1 MHQLPTPYEAPL
13 PQLWKGRA
21 TTPELGI
28 QYWCQKVQ
36 LLNLEKESQTDAV
49 PHVALLGYACDEGV
63 RRNKGRV
70 GAAQGPNAIRKQLAR
85 LAFHH
90 DSIRISDYGNLLCTD
105 GNLEDCQK
113 ALSFLTEQLL
123 VQGSFPIVL
132 GGGHDVAYGHFI
144 GIHNAL
150 QRKVDSRIGIINF
163 DAHFDLRPVGDQPN
177 SGTPFNQIL
186 SEYGSTT
193 EYFALGV
200 QQTANTQ
207 ELFAIAKEKGVNYLF
222 NDVCENINYEL
233 VTSELNAFI
242 ERNDALY
249 LTIDLDGFSS
259 AYAPGVSA
267 PSPMGFSPTFAFKIL
282 NFLMQTQ
289 KVVAVDIAE
298 LNPRY
303 DRDQYTAVLAAQIVE
318 AVVGGMQY

>member
-1 MHQLPTPYEAPL
+1 MHQLPTPYQAPL

-21 TTPELGI
+21 TAPKLGV
-28 QYWCQKVQ
+28 QYWYQQVQ
-36 LLNLEKESQTDAV
+36 LLDLEKESETDAV

-63 RRNKGRV
+63 RRNKGRI
-70 GAAQGPNAIRKQLAR
+70 GAAHGPDAIRKQLTR

-90 DSIRISDYGNLLCTD
+90 DSLSISDYGNLLCAD

-113 ALSFLTEQLL
+113 ALSVLTEQLL
-123 VQGSFPIVL
+123 AQGSFPIVL
-132 GGGHDVAYGHFI
+132 GGGHDVAYGHFV

-150 QRKVDSRIGIINF
+150 QQKGSSRIGIINF
-163 DAHFDLRPVGDQPN
+163 DAHFDLRPVEDKPH

-186 SEYGSTT
+186 SEYRSTT
-193 EYFALGV
+193 EYFALGI
-200 QQTANTQ
+200 QQPANTQ
-207 ELFAIAKEKGVNYLF
+207 ELFAIAKEKKVNYLF

-233 VTSELNAFI
+233 VTSKLNAFI

-267 PSPMGFSPTFAFKIL
+267 PSPLGFSPAFAFKIL
-282 NFLMQTQ
+282 HFLMQTQ

-303 DRDQYTAVLAAQIVE
+303 DRDQSTAVLAARVVD
-318 AVVGGMQY
+318 AVVGGL

>member
-1 MHQLPTPYEAPL
+1 MHQLPTPCEAPL
-13 PQLWKGRA
+13 SKLWKGRA
-21 TTPELGI
+21 TAPELGV
-28 QYWCQKVQ
+28 QYWYQKVQ
-36 LLNLEKESQTDAV
+36 LLDLEKKSETDAV

-63 RRNKGRV
+63 RRNKGRI
-70 GAAQGPNAIRKQLAR
+70 GAAQGPDAIRKQLAR

-90 DSIRISDYGNLLCTD
+90 NSLSISDYGNLLCAD

-113 ALSFLTEQLL
+113 ALSVITEQL
-123 VQGSFPIVL
+123 VTQGSFPIVL
-132 GGGHDVAYGHFI
+132 GGGHDVAYGHFV

-150 QRKVDSRIGIINF
+150 QQKGNSSIGIINF
-163 DAHFDLRPVGDQPN
+163 DAHFDLRPVEDQPH

-186 SEYGSTT
+186 SEYASTT
-193 EYFALGV
+193 EYFALGI
-200 QQTANTQ
+200 QQPVNTQ
-207 ELFAIAKEKGVNYLF
+207 ELFAIAKEKEVNYLF
-222 NDVCENINYEL
+222 NDVCENISYEV
-233 VTSELNAFI
+233 VTSKLHAFI
-242 ERNDALY
+242 ERNDVLY

-267 PSPMGFSPTFAFKIL
+267 PSPMGFSPAFAIKIL

-303 DRDQYTAVLAAQIVE
+303 DRDQCTAKLAARIVE
-318 AVVGGMQY
+318 ALVGGL

>member
-1 MHQLPTPYEAPL
+1 M
-13 PQLWKGRA
+13 
-21 TTPELGI
+21 
-28 QYWCQKVQ
+28 
-36 LLNLEKESQTDAV
+36 
-49 PHVALLGYACDEGV
+49 
-63 RRNKGRV
+63 
-70 GAAQGPNAIRKQLAR
+70 
-85 LAFHH
+85 AFHH
-90 DSIRISDYGNLLCTD
+90 DSLSISDYGNLLCAD
-105 GNLEDCQK
+105 GNLESCQK
-113 ALSFLTEQLL
+113 ALSVLTEQLL

-132 GGGHDVAYGHFI
+132 GGGHDVAYGHFV

-150 QRKVDSRIGIINF
+150 QQKGNSRIGIINF
-163 DAHFDLRPVGDQPN
+163 DAHFDLRPLENQPH

-193 EYFALGV
+193 EYFALGI

-207 ELFAIAKEKGVNYLF
+207 ELFAIAKENGVNYLF
-222 NDVCENINYEL
+222 NDVCEITKYKL
-233 VTSELNAFI
+233 VTSKIHTFI

-303 DRDQYTAVLAAQIVE
+303 DRDQSTAVLAARIVE
-318 AVVGGMQY
+318 AVVGGV

>member
-1 MHQLPTPYEAPL
+1 MHQLPTPYQAPL

-21 TTPELGI
+21 TAPKLGV
-28 QYWCQKVQ
+28 QYWYQQVQ
-36 LLNLEKESQTDAV
+36 LLDLEKESETDAV

-70 GAAQGPNAIRKQLAR
+70 GTAQGPDAIRKQLAR

-90 DSIRISDYGNLLCTD
+90 NSLSINDYGNLLCAD
-105 GNLEDCQK
+105 GNLEGCQK
-113 ALSFLTEQLL
+113 ALSVLTEQLL
-123 VQGSFPIVL
+123 TQGSFPIVL
-132 GGGHDVAYGHFI
+132 GGGHDVAYGHFV

-150 QRKVDSRIGIINF
+150 QQKGSSRIGIINF
-163 DAHFDLRPVGDQPN
+163 DAHFDLRPVEDKPH

-193 EYFALGV
+193 EYFALGI
-200 QQTANTQ
+200 QQPANTQ
-207 ELFAIAKEKGVNYLF
+207 ELFAIAKEKEVNYLF

-233 VTSELNAFI
+233 VTSKLHAFT
-242 ERNDALY
+242 ERNDGLY

-267 PSPMGFSPTFAFKIL
+267 PSPMGFSPAFAFKIL
-282 NFLMQTQ
+282 HFLMQTQ

-303 DRDQYTAVLAAQIVE
+303 DRDQSTAVFAARIVD
-318 AVVGGMQY
+318 AVVGGL

>member
-1 MHQLPTPYEAPL
+1 MHQLPTPYQAPL

-21 TTPELGI
+21 TAPKLGV
-28 QYWCQKVQ
+28 QYWYQQVQ
-36 LLNLEKESQTDAV
+36 LLDLEKESETDAV

-63 RRNKGRV
+63 RRNKGRI
-70 GAAQGPNAIRKQLAR
+70 GAAHGPDAIRKQLTR

-90 DSIRISDYGNLLCTD
+90 DSLSISDYGNLLCAD

-113 ALSFLTEQLL
+113 ALSVLTEQLL
-123 VQGSFPIVL
+123 AQGSFPIVL
-132 GGGHDVAYGHFI
+132 GGGHDVAYGHFV

-150 QRKVDSRIGIINF
+150 QQKGSSRIGIINF
-163 DAHFDLRPVGDQPN
+163 DAHFDLRPVEDKPH

-193 EYFALGV
+193 EYFALGI
-200 QQTANTQ
+200 QQPANTQ
-207 ELFAIAKEKGVNYLF
+207 ELFAIAKEKEVNYLF

-233 VTSELNAFI
+233 VTSKLHAFT
-242 ERNDALY
+242 ERNDGLY

-267 PSPMGFSPTFAFKIL
+267 PSPMGFSPAFAFKIL
-282 NFLMQTQ
+282 HFLMQTQ

-303 DRDQYTAVLAAQIVE
+303 DRNQSTAVLAARIVN
-318 AVVGGMQY
+318 AVVGGL

>member
-21 TTPELGI
+21 TAPALGV
-28 QYWCQKVQ
+28 QYWYQQVQ
-36 LLNLEKESQTDAV
+36 LLDLEKESETDAV

-63 RRNKGRV
+63 RRNKGRI
-70 GAAQGPNAIRKQLAR
+70 GAAHGPDAIRKQLTR

-90 DSIRISDYGNLLCTD
+90 DSLSISDYGNLLCAD

-113 ALSFLTEQLL
+113 ALSVLTEQLL
-123 VQGSFPIVL
+123 AQGSFPIVL
-132 GGGHDVAYGHFI
+132 GGGHDVAYGHFV

-150 QRKVDSRIGIINF
+150 QQKGSSRIGIINF
-163 DAHFDLRPVGDQPN
+163 DAHFDLRPVEDKPH

-186 SEYGSTT
+186 SEYRSTT
-193 EYFALGV
+193 EYFALGI
-200 QQTANTQ
+200 QQPANTQ
-207 ELFAIAKEKGVNYLF
+207 ELFAIAKEKKVNYLF
-222 NDVCENINYEL
+222 NDACENINYEV
-233 VTSELNAFI
+233 VTSKLHAFI

-267 PSPMGFSPTFAFKIL
+267 PSALGFSPAFAVKIL
-282 NFLMQTQ
+282 NYLMQTQ

-303 DRDQYTAVLAAQIVE
+303 DRDQCTAKLAAQIVA
-318 AVVGGMQY
+318 AVVEGL

>member
-1 MHQLPTPYEAPL
+1 MHQLPTPYQAPL

-21 TTPELGI
+21 TAPKLGV
-28 QYWCQKVQ
+28 QYWYQQVQ
-36 LLNLEKESQTDAV
+36 LLDLEKESETDAV

-63 RRNKGRV
+63 RRNKGRI
-70 GAAQGPNAIRKQLAR
+70 GAAHGPDAIRKQLTR

-90 DSIRISDYGNLLCTD
+90 DSLSISDYGNLLCAD

-113 ALSFLTEQLL
+113 ALSVLTEQLL
-123 VQGSFPIVL
+123 AQGSFPIVL
-132 GGGHDVAYGHFI
+132 GGGHDVAYGHFV

-150 QRKVDSRIGIINF
+150 QQKGSSRIGIINF
-163 DAHFDLRPVGDQPN
+163 DAHFDLRPVEDKPH

-193 EYFALGV
+193 EYFALGI
-200 QQTANTQ
+200 QQPANTQ
-207 ELFAIAKEKGVNYLF
+207 ELFAIAKEKEVNYLF

-233 VTSELNAFI
+233 VTSKLHAFT
-242 ERNDALY
+242 ERNDGLY

-267 PSPMGFSPTFAFKIL
+267 PSPMGFSPAFAFKIL
-282 NFLMQTQ
+282 HFLMQTQ

-303 DRDQYTAVLAAQIVE
+303 DRDQSTAVFAARIVD
-318 AVVGGMQY
+318 AVVGGL

>member
-1 MHQLPTPYEAPL
+1 MHQLPTPYEAPF

-21 TTPELGI
+21 TAPELEV
-28 QYWCQKVQ
+28 QYWYQQVQ
-36 LLNLEKESQTDAV
+36 LLDLEKESETDAV
-49 PHVALLGYACDEGV
+49 PHVALLGYVCDEGV

-90 DSIRISDYGNLLCTD
+90 NSIQISDYGNLLCAD
-105 GNLEDCQK
+105 GDLEGCQK
-113 ALSFLTEQLL
+113 ALSVLTEQLL
-123 VQGSFPIVL
+123 TQGSFPIVL
-132 GGGHDVAYGHFI
+132 GGGHDVAYGHFV
-144 GIHNAL
+144 GIHKAL
-150 QRKVDSRIGIINF
+150 QQKGNSRIGIINF
-163 DAHFDLRPVGDQPN
+163 DAHFDLRPVADRPH

-186 SEYGSTT
+186 SAYGSTT
-193 EYFALGV
+193 DYFALGI
-200 QQTANTQ
+200 QPAANSP
-207 ELFAIAKEKGVNYLF
+207 ELFAIAKEKEVTYLF
-222 NDVCENINYEL
+222 NDVCENINYEV
-233 VTSELNAFI
+233 VTSKLHAFI

-267 PSPMGFSPTFAFKIL
+267 PSALGFSPAFAVKIL
-282 NFLMQTQ
+282 NYLMQTQ

-303 DRDQYTAVLAAQIVE
+303 DRDQCTAKLAARIVDT
-318 AVVGGMQY
+318 VVGGL

>member
-1 MHQLPTPYEAPL
+1 MNMHQLPTPYEAPL
-13 PQLWKGRA
+13 SQLWKGR
-21 TTPELGI
+21 TTAPEWGV
-28 QYWCQKVQ
+28 QYWYQQVQ
-36 LLNLEKESQTDAV
+36 LLDLEKESETDVV

-63 RRNKGRV
+63 RRNKGRI

-90 DSIRISDYGNLLCTD
+90 DSLRISDYGNLLCAD
-105 GNLEDCQK
+105 GNLEACQK
-113 ALSFLTEQLL
+113 ALSILTEQLL
-123 VQGSFPIVL
+123 TQGSFPIVL
-132 GGGHDVAYGHFI
+132 GGGHDVAYGHFV

-150 QRKVDSRIGIINF
+150 QQKGNSRIGIINF
-163 DAHFDLRPVGDQPN
+163 DAHFDLRPVENQPH

-186 SEYGSTT
+186 SEYDSTT
-193 EYFALGV
+193 EYFALGI
-200 QQTANTQ
+200 QQPANTQ
-207 ELFAIAKEKGVNYLF
+207 ELFAIAKEKEVNYLF

-233 VTSELNAFI
+233 VTSKLHAFI

-267 PSPMGFSPTFAFKIL
+267 PSPMGFSPAFAFKML

-303 DRDQYTAVLAAQIVE
+303 DRDQSTAVLAARIVD
-318 AVVGGMQY
+318 AVVGGL